1 MEGMHDLGACLV
13 EDFFWVHRRGSRRR
27 DVEVKEVECHGSVH
41 EGAEEEGDM
50 QRCGTGRRERAR
62 GLGHIL
68 TWGGWTS

>member
-50 QRCGTGRRERAR
+50 PRRGTGRRERAR